1 MCIAGLNVR
10 ASLRERI
17 DRTLRGSASKA
28 VARLRQRIDEHRLP
42 NELTAARAHSCGV
55 HITDVVVQAG
65 RRLRNRNAGEEL
77 SCNFGSCDGVVV
89 APAIANE
96 IVGRLAGDDAR
107 CRSEEHT
114 SELQSLM
121 RNSYA

>member
-1 MCIAGLNVR
+1 MRISDWSSDVCSSDLQDWEERVENDRQNDVQQGNPFHRARRDRRIGIAGLNVC

-55 HITDVVVQAG
+55 HITAVVVQAG
-65 RRLRNRNAGEEL
+65 RRLRNRN
-77 SCNFGSCDGVVV
+77 S
-89 APAIANE
+89 
-96 IVGRLAGDDAR
+96 
-107 CRSEEHT
+107 SEET
-114 SELQSLM
+114 T
-121 RNSYA
+121 

>member
-77 SCNFGSCDGVVV
+77 SCNFGSCDGVV
-89 APAIANE
+89 
-96 IVGRLAGDDAR
+96 
-107 CRSEEHT
+107 RSEERRVGKECGST
-114 SELQSLM
+114 CRSRWSPYL
-121 RNSYA
+121 